1 MDVPRQ
7 MAAVALVLALLG
19 AALWAL
25 RRGMGRL
32 GNWSRKAAPDRGPSL
47 QVVERSR

>member
-1 MDVPRQ
+1 MDVARQ

-25 RRGMGRL
+25 RRGTARL
-32 GNWSRKAAPDRGPSL
+32 GNWSRKAAPDRG
-47 QVVERSR
+47 VR